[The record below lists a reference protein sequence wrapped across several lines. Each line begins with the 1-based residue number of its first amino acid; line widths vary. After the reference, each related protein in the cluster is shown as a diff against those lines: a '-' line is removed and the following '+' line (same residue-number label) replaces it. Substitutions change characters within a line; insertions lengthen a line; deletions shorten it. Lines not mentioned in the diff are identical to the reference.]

1 MTEREVVRYIA
12 KRTRENSLMVP
23 GKVVFGLWNRGT
35 GALCITDDIYE
46 VEARVKKNH
55 DVIRTYV
62 DGREVEQI
70 GGRYGTC
77 DGMVHMDRELLWRM
91 RRMR

>member
-1 MTEREVVRYIA
+1 MTEREAVRNIA
-12 KRTRENSLMVP
+12 RRTRENSLMVP

-35 GALCITDDIYE
+35 GAVCITDDIYE
-46 VEARVKKNH
+46 VAARVIKNH

-62 DGREVEQI
+62 DGWEVEQI

-77 DGMVHMDRELLWRM
+77 DGMVHMNRELLWRI
-91 RRMR
+91 RRM

>member
-1 MTEREVVRYIA
+1 MKEWETVRYIA
-12 KRTRENSLMVP
+12 RRTRENSLMVP

-35 GALCITDDIYE
+35 GAVCITDDIYE

-62 DGREVEQI
+62 DGWEVEQI
-70 GGRYGTC
+70 GGIYGTC
-77 DGMVHMDRELLWRM
+77 DGMVHMNRELLWRIRSM
-91 RRMR
+91 